1 MAGNH
6 LFCALLSTS
15 VLSFFVHLLWMLSKS
30 SLCLHHLLI
39 YAPPLPLYLLSETT
53 VAVEKRR
60 NTETLCLNRAS
71 FLQETQT
78 VFLASKVQNNLGPSG
93 QQNLYY
99 IPVSPVRPALTHP
112 HAFTLAWSNSGLSI
126 HLKENFSVFQSA
138 DKSLSVH
145 ACTMNVDSRERLR
158 FCPGKFM
165 LVHVRGLKL
174 KDKFHCKPHSHGK

>member
-1 MAGNH
+1 MVVNPLFLH
-6 LFCALLSTS
+6 LFSTL
-15 VLSFFVHLLWMLSKS
+15 VLPFVVHLLWILSKC
-30 SLCLHHLLI
+30 SLYLHHLLI
-39 YAPPLPLYLLSETT
+39 YSPSPSLSLLSQTT

-60 NTETLCLNRAS
+60 NTETLCMNRAS

-99 IPVSPVRPALTHP
+99 DPISPVRPALTHP

-126 HLKENFSVFQSA
+126 HLKENFNVFQSA

-145 ACTMNVDSRERLR
+145 AHTMNVDSHKRLR
-158 FCPGKFM
+158 FCLGKFM
-165 LVHVRGLKL
+165 LVHVRG
-174 KDKFHCKPHSHGK
+174 